1 MMGVFFDMT
10 SEIFNIYNMTVK
22 LNPYCLNNLNSFV
35 RLDLQNIFVKNITLL
50 LFYFNICHE
59 YLVF

>member
-10 SEIFNIYNMTVK
+10 SEIFNIYNMAVK

-35 RLDLQNIFVKNITLL
+35 RLVLQNIFFKNITLL
-50 LFYFNICHE
+50 LLF
-59 YLVF
+59 